1 MRKTPFLLLLSAL
14 LTACPSAPIVIEPP
28 PSTGSPRAFVPRAVG
43 AADTT
48 LTLKGQNFDV
58 KAASVDGVPA
68 TILEQSTT
76 TLKLKLAKPLGVG
89 DFKLELTNANG
100 KSFSSQNGINA
111 IAATSSSD
119 EIDPDRLVLTLK
131 KSLSSDLAAKLR
143 TVGFVLEQQDPA
155 QIAGGTGLCSQ
166 VVLTL
171 KDSLASSRTV
181 EDALNALSELL
192 GPELNQG
199 EFEPNPFVI
208 ERGPDASSSATLEQ
222 AALSPR
228 AVTVSPDY
236 SKLNL
241 RVAVLDTG
249 VSRHAAFSYSDGTRL
264 LQNVVDFAGGRNFTL
279 EGSGA
284 SDVSDLRT
292 GYAVTSQ
299 ASNVGHGTGVA
310 AAIAAPPTPTGVGIP
325 GVAPKVSIL
334 PIKVCD
340 SKGACNTPSLVAG
353 ICYAASLA
361 NVTTKPVQ
369 VLNFS
374 IGGKT
379 PNRLLYLAL
388 RDAAERGISVVVS
401 AGNKAESGNPT
412 MFPAAYAS
420 DYSPSY
426 SAIPG
431 LIAVGSVYDNDGPF
445 VPSTFSSYGPW
456 VTVSTE
462 GQNRYLPT
470 SSDLDAKN
478 TYGYFTGTSFAAPQV
493 AGMVVKIKAQKPT
506 WTSSEIKSFLVKTA
520 TAVPNCLSNRCGAG
534 WVNFDYLPNVA
545 PASK

>member
-1 MRKTPFLLLLSAL
+1 MQKTPFLLLLSAL

-28 PSTGSPRAFVPRAVG
+28 PSTESPRAYVPRAIG
-43 AADTT
+43 AGDTT
-48 LTLKGQNFDV
+48 IALKGQNFDV
-58 KAASVDGVPA
+58 KLASVDGVPA
-68 TILEQSTT
+68 TILEQSAT
-76 TLKLKLAKPLGVG
+76 TLKLKLVKALGVG
-89 DFKLELTNANG
+89 DFKLELTNKSG

-119 EIDPDRLVLTLK
+119 EIDSGRLVLALK
-131 KSLSSDLAAKLR
+131 TPLTPKLEELLR
-143 TVGFVLEQQDPA
+143 TAGFILEQQDLP

-166 VVLTL
+166 VVVTL
-171 KDSLASSRTV
+171 KLASSRTV
-181 EDALNALSELL
+181 EDALNALAELL

-208 ERGPDASSSATLEQ
+208 ERGPNASSSATLEQ
-222 AALSPR
+222 TVLGPR
-228 AVTVSPDY
+228 AVVITPDY

-249 VSRHAAFSYSDGTRL
+249 VSKHAAFSYSDGTRV
-264 LQNVVDFAGGRNFTL
+264 LQNVVDFTAGRNFTL
-279 EGSGA
+279 EGSGI
-284 SDVSDLRT
+284 SDVRDLRT
-292 GYAVTSQ
+292 GYATNSGI
-299 ASNVGHGTGVA
+299 SDKGHGTGVS
-310 AAIAAPPTPTGVGIP
+310 AAIAAPGSATGSTTGIAYP
-325 GVAPKVSIL
+325 GIAPKVSIL

-361 NVTTKPVQ
+361 NATTKPVQ

-401 AGNKAESGNPT
+401 AGNKADSGNPT
-412 MFPAAYAS
+412 IFPAAYAS

-426 SAIPG
+426 PAIPG
-431 LIAVGSVYDNDGPF
+431 LITVGSVYSNDGPF
-445 VPSTFSSYGPW
+445 IPSAFSSYGPW
-456 VTVSTE
+456 VTVSAE
-462 GQNRYLPT
+462 GQFQYLPN

-478 TYGYFTGTSFAAPQV
+478 TYGSFTGTSFAAPQV

-506 WTSSEIKSFLVKTA
+506 WTPTEVKDFLVKTA
-520 TAVPNCLSNRCGAG
+520 NLVPNCPNNRCGAG
-534 WVNFDYLPNVA
+534 RVNFGNLPNA
-545 PASK
+545 IPQ

>member
-1 MRKTPFLLLLSAL
+1 MSKMPFVLLLSAL

-28 PSTGSPRAFVPRAVG
+28 PSTESPRAFVPRAIG

-48 LTLKGQNFDV
+48 ITLKGQNFDV
-58 KAASVDGVPA
+58 KSASIDGVPA
-68 TILEQSTT
+68 TVLEQSAT
-76 TLKLKLAKPLGVG
+76 TLKLKLLKALGVG
-89 DFKLELTNANG
+89 DFRLELTNTNG

-111 IAATSSSD
+111 VAATSSSD

-131 KSLSSDLAAKLR
+131 KPLSSDLTAKLR
-143 TVGFVLEQQDPA
+143 TAGFVLEQPDPP

-166 VVLTL
+166 VIVTL
-171 KDSLASSRTV
+171 KLASSRSV
-181 EDALNALSELL
+181 EDALNALAELL

-228 AVTVSPDY
+228 ALVVTPDY

-249 VSRHAAFSYSDGTRL
+249 VSKHAAFSYSDGTRL

-279 EGSGA
+279 EGIG
-284 SDVSDLRT
+284 SDVRDLRT
-292 GYAVTSQ
+292 GYATDPYI
-299 ASNVGHGTGVA
+299 SNVGHGTGVA
-310 AAIAAPPTPTGVGIP
+310 AAIAAPGSAPGSTTGIVYPGI
-325 GVAPKVSIL
+325 APKVSIL

-361 NVTTKPVQ
+361 NVSTKPVK

-388 RDAAERGISVVVS
+388 KDAAERGISVVVS
-401 AGNKAESGNPT
+401 AGNKALSNNPVI
-412 MFPAAYAS
+412 FPAAYAS

-426 SAIPG
+426 PAIPG
-431 LIAVGSVYDNDGPF
+431 LIAVGSVYSNDGPF

-456 VTVSTE
+456 VTVSAE
-462 GQNRYLPT
+462 GEFQYLPN

-478 TYGYFTGTSFAAPQV
+478 TYGSFTGTSFAAPQV
-493 AGMVVKIKAQKPT
+493 AGMVVKIKAQRPV
-506 WTSSEIKSFLVKTA
+506 WTPAEIKDFLVQTA
-520 TAVPNCLSNRCGAG
+520 VTVPNCLNNRCGAG
-534 WVNFDYLPNVA
+534 RVNFSNLPVV
-545 PASK
+545 PTSK